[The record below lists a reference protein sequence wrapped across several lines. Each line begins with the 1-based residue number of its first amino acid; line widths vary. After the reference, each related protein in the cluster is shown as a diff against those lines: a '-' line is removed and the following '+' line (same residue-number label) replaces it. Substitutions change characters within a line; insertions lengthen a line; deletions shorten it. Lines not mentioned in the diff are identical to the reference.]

1 MVRYAHYPELTER
14 SLTYLRQRR
23 VIFTAIPMFLTTLD
37 HVAFLIVV
45 QKPTGRRD
53 KVQRFPSWM
62 SKQHPVFCT
71 HLKRISDGHQYTD
84 EPFDALADFEVIIEK
99 ARKQGSLELF
109 FSIFPILFSVWTVPL
124 TLVLSCHSVL
134 IRNSCATH
142 PAAWV
147 LSSWSLLPHCELTE
161 ADIWAH

>member
-14 SLTYLRQRR
+14 SLMHLRQRR

-37 HVAFLIVV
+37 HVAVRIVV

-53 KVQRFPSWM
+53 KVQRIPSWM

-71 HLKRISDGHQYTD
+71 HLKRISDGHQCPD

-99 ARKQGSLELF
+99 ARKQGSLELVF
-109 FSIFPILFSVWTVPL
+109 FFFFEIFPILFSVWTVPL

-142 PAAWV
+142 PAA
-147 LSSWSLLPHCELTE
+147 
-161 ADIWAH
+161 